1 MHPRQFFVFYCWTDP
16 CGKWTGR
23 EEMHPM
29 IVQYIYRE
37 FLLMCSGHYI
47 QVSIYFKCSFL
58 PRQFQLFQNLQD
70 QDAQGQ
76 AQILEMSFF

>member
-1 MHPRQFFVFYCWTDP
+1 MNVSPFTN
-16 CGKWTGR
+16 
-23 EEMHPM
+23 
-29 IVQYIYRE
+29 
-37 FLLMCSGHYI
+37 I